1 VKVILTHENA
11 DFDSLAAQL
20 AAAKLYTGAIPVLS
34 RRLNRELQ
42 DFLAM
47 YGDQLPFLAAD
58 QLPRRRITEAIVVD
72 AQSVP
77 PVRGMNATT
86 PITVIDHHP
95 LRGDPKPGTT
105 YKIEESGATTSLL
118 VGQLRELRISLTPV
132 EATLMLLGIYEDTG
146 SLSYSGTTPRD
157 LRSAAWLLEVG
168 ANLGI
173 ARDILRRPLDEH
185 YQPVYSQLVE
195 NVEWHNRHGQAI
207 LISTAYLEQYLDE
220 LSTLAHK
227 LDDVF
232 EPAASFLLFVF
243 KKQIQLIARSS
254 SAAVDV
260 SEVARIFGGGGHS
273 AAAAALI
280 QDANVADVRQKLV
293 DALGQYVK
301 PPVSVQQI
309 MSYGV
314 HTLRPGMTLSE
325 AEVYV
330 RRYGHEG
337 FPVVD
342 AERGQL
348 VGVLTRREIDRAMQH
363 HLGSST
369 VRSYM
374 HTGDMAVSPSDSV
387 TKVQRIMT
395 AHDVGQVP
403 VVENGRVLGIVTR
416 TDLIK
421 LWSAHAEPERRAEIE
436 QQLLKTL
443 PMPLLSLLWRARDVA
458 NHMGYSLYVVGGF
471 VRDLLLGKPTLDLD
485 LVVEGDAIALAKE
498 LSKQLKGRVRS
509 HSRFGTAKIIL
520 GGTAGTNLP
529 SSLDFVTARTEF
541 YQHPTALPEVE
552 RSSIKQD
559 LYRRDFTINT
569 MAICLDGDRYGE
581 LLDFYGGERDL
592 RDRWVRA
599 LHNFSFV
606 EDPTRI
612 LRAVRLE
619 QRLGFHIEARTAELI
634 DDALGMLKRVTG
646 ERLRHELELIL
657 EERAPAMAIRRLAEL
672 GVLRRLEPALEYD
685 EWLGD
690 KMQKAVQWSA
700 ASGAHPALS
709 AELESYAAQTEAE
722 SLAVHPGGVPP
733 ATGEELARP
742 RVAVEQKYLLLAL
755 LTYRLGKPQLDR
767 FLNRMRFSLEVGKY
781 LREVRELHALAWRL
795 DRPNL
800 KPGRI
805 YQALH
810 GYSPG
815 AILAFSVALDSP
827 VARDNVM
834 LYLDRLR
841 WVRPTIR
848 GEFLKSQGVEPGPVY
863 RQILDRLL
871 YARLDGKIRTA
882 SEEEAMARELLGAL
896 KE

>member
-1 VKVILTHENA
+1 MKVILTHENA
-11 DFDSLAAQL
+11 DFDALAAQL
-20 AAAKLYTGAIPVLS
+20 AAAKLYPGAIPVLS

-47 YGDQLPFLAAD
+47 YGEQLPFRAAAK
-58 QLPRRRITEAIVVD
+58 LPRQRVSEAIIVD
-72 AQSVP
+72 AQLVP
-77 PVRGMNATT
+77 AVRGMDSATT
-86 PITVIDHHP
+86 LTIIDHHP
-95 LRGDPKPGTT
+95 LRGETKPGTS
-105 YKIEESGATTSLL
+105 YKIEEIGATTSLL
-118 VGQLRELRISLTPV
+118 VEQLRELRVSLTPV

-157 LRSAAWLLEVG
+157 LRSAAWLLEQG
-168 ANLGI
+168 ANLVV
-173 ARDILRRPLDEH
+173 ARDVLRHPLDER

-207 LISTAYLEQYLDE
+207 LIATAYLDEYLDE

-232 EPAASFLLFVF
+232 DPDASFLLFVF
-243 KKQIQLIARSS
+243 KDQIQFIARSS
-254 SAAVDV
+254 TPAVDV
-260 SEVARIFGGGGHS
+260 GEIARIFGGGGHG

-280 QDANVADVRQKLV
+280 QNADAKQVHKKLV
-293 DALGQYVK
+293 EVLGRNVK
-301 PPVSVQQI
+301 PPITVRQI
-309 MSYGV
+309 MSHGV
-314 HTLRPGMTLSE
+314 HTLRPEMSLSE
-325 AEVYV
+325 AESYV

-337 FPVVD
+337 FPVV
-342 AERGQL
+342 ENGQL

-363 HLGSST
+363 SLGSST

-387 TKVQRIMT
+387 TTVQQIMT

-421 LWSAHAEPERRAEIE
+421 LWSAHAQPERRE
-436 QQLLKTL
+436 QIQEQLRHAL
-443 PMPLLSLLWRARDVA
+443 PMTLLSMLWQARDAA
-458 NHMGYSLYVVGGF
+458 NRMGYSLYVVGGF
-471 VRDLLLGKPTLDLD
+471 VRDLLLGEPTLDLD
-485 LVVEGDAIALAKE
+485 LVVEGDAIALARE
-498 LSKQLKGRVRS
+498 LAKKIKGRVRS
-509 HSRFGTAKIIL
+509 HARFGTAKVIL

-541 YQHPTALPEVE
+541 YEHPTALPEVE

-592 RDRWVRA
+592 RDRLIRV

-619 QRLGFHIEARTAELI
+619 QRLGFALEARTAELI
-634 DDALGMLKRVTG
+634 DDALGLLQRVTG

-657 EERAPAMAIRRLAEL
+657 EERAPTMAIRRLAEL
-672 GVLRRLEPALEYD
+672 GVLRRLEPGLDFD
-685 EWLGD
+685 EWLRQ
-690 KMQKAVQWSA
+690 KMEQ
-700 ASGAHPALS
+700 ALRC
-709 AELESYAAQTEAE
+709 LESQRAGAEEEPEVPSPAENASWGTEGIPQ
-722 SLAVHPGGVPP
+722 VNVD
-733 ATGEELARP
+733 
-742 RVAVEQKYLLLAL
+742 QKSLLLAL
-755 LTYRLGKPQLDR
+755 LTYRLTRAQLDR
-767 FLNRMRFSLEVGKY
+767 FLNRLRFGMDVGKY
-781 LREVRELHALAWRL
+781 LREVRELHSLTWRL

-800 KPGRI
+800 KPSRI
-805 YQALH
+805 YRLLH
-810 GYSPG
+810 GYSPR
-815 AILAFSVALDSP
+815 AILAFSVALDSST
-827 VARDNVM
+827 ARENVM
-834 LYLDRLR
+834 LYLERLR

-848 GEFLKSQGVEPGPVY
+848 GEFLKRQGVEPGPVY
-863 RQILDRLL
+863 RRILDKLL

-882 SEEEAMARELLGAL
+882 SEEEALAKALLARL
-896 KE
+896 KEPESTM

>member
-1 VKVILTHENA
+1 VRVILTHENA

-20 AAAKLYTGAIPVLS
+20 AAAKLYAEAIPVLS

-47 YGDQLPFLAAD
+47 YGDQLPFRTAAE
-58 QLPRRRITEAIVVD
+58 LPRRRVTEAIIVD

-77 PVRGMNATT
+77 AVRGMDAATAVA
-86 PITVIDHHP
+86 IIDHHP
-95 LRGDPKPGTT
+95 LHGEAKHGTT
-105 YKIEESGATTSLL
+105 YKIEEAGATTSLL
-118 VGQLRELRISLTPV
+118 VEQLRELRVSLTPV

-146 SLSYSGTTPRD
+146 SLSYSGTTARD
-157 LRSAAWLLEVG
+157 LRSAAWLLEQG
-168 ANLGI
+168 ANLVV
-173 ARDILRRPLDEH
+173 ARDILRRPLDER

-207 LISTAYLEQYLDE
+207 LIATAYLDEYLDE

-232 EPAASFLLFVF
+232 DPDASFLLFVF
-243 KKQIQLIARSS
+243 KDQIQFIARSS
-254 SAAVDV
+254 SPAVDV
-260 SEVARIFGGGGHS
+260 GEVARVFGGGGHG

-280 QDANVADVRQKLV
+280 QGADVAQVRKKLV
-293 DALGQYVK
+293 EVLRQNVK
-301 PPVSVQQI
+301 PPVTVRQI
-309 MSYGV
+309 MSHSV
-314 HTLRPGMTLSE
+314 HTLRPEMSLSQ
-325 AEVYV
+325 AEGYV

-348 VGVLTRREIDRAMQH
+348 VGVITRREIDRAMQH
-363 HLGSST
+363 RLGNST

-387 TKVQRIMT
+387 ATVQQIMT

-421 LWSAHAEPERRAEIE
+421 LWGAHAQPERRE
-436 QQLLKTL
+436 QVQEQLRQAL
-443 PMPLLSLLWRARDVA
+443 PMTLLSVLWQARDAA
-458 NHMGYSLYVVGGF
+458 NRMGYSLYVVGGF
-471 VRDLLLGKPTLDLD
+471 VRDLLLGQPTLDLD
-485 LVVEGDAIALAKE
+485 LVVEGDAIALARE
-498 LSKQLKGRVRS
+498 LAKQLKGRVRS
-509 HSRFGTAKIIL
+509 HARFGTAKVIL

-529 SSLDFVTARTEF
+529 PSLDFVTARTEF

-592 RDRWVRA
+592 RDGLVRA

-619 QRLGFHIEARTAELI
+619 QRLGFRLEARTAELI
-634 DDALGMLKRVTG
+634 DDALGLLQRVTG

-672 GVLRRLEPALEYD
+672 GVLRRLEPGLDYD
-685 EWLGD
+685 EWLG
-690 KMQKAVQWSA
+690 QKIEQAVQWSVL
-700 ASGAHPALS
+700 HPALS
-709 AELESYAAQTEAE
+709 AGLESRSASAE
-722 SLAVHPGGVPP
+722 EQPEGLPTHPQ
-733 ATGEELARP
+733 
-742 RVAVEQKYLLLAL
+742 VAVEKKQLLLAL
-755 LTYRLGKPQLDR
+755 LTYRLTKAQLDR
-767 FLNRMRFSLEVGKY
+767 FLGRLRFSLDVGKY
-781 LREVRELHALAWRL
+781 LREVHGLHALAWRL

-800 KPGRI
+800 KASRI
-805 YQALH
+805 YQLLH
-810 GYSPG
+810 GYSPR
-815 AILAFSVALDSP
+815 AILAFSVALDSST
-827 VARDNVM
+827 AHDNVL

-841 WVRPTIR
+841 WVRSATR

-882 SEEEAMARELLGAL
+882 SEEESMARALLVGVNL
-896 KE
+896 H

>member
-1 VKVILTHENA
+1 VKVVLTHENA
-11 DFDSLAAQL
+11 DFDALAAQL
-20 AAAKLYTGAIPVLS
+20 AATKLYLGAIPVLS

-47 YGDQLPFLAAD
+47 YGDQLPFRVAA
-58 QLPRRRITEAIVVD
+58 QLPRRRVTEAIVVD

-77 PVRGMNATT
+77 AVRGMDASTAMT
-86 PITVIDHHP
+86 IIDHHP
-95 LRGDPKPGTT
+95 LHGEAKPGTT
-105 YKIEESGATTSLL
+105 YKIEEVGATTSLL
-118 VGQLRELRISLTPV
+118 LEQLRELRVSLTPV

-146 SLSYSGTTPRD
+146 SLSYSGTTARD
-157 LRSAAWLLEVG
+157 LRSAAWLLEQG
-168 ANLGI
+168 ANLVV
-173 ARDILRRPLDEH
+173 ARDILRHPLDER

-207 LISTAYLEQYLDE
+207 LIATAYLDEYVDE

-227 LDDVF
+227 LDDVYD
-232 EPAASFLLFVF
+232 PDASFLLFVF
-243 KKQIQLIARSS
+243 KDQIQFIARSS
-254 SAAVDV
+254 SPAVDV
-260 SEVARIFGGGGHS
+260 GEIARVFGGGGHG

-280 QDANVADVRQKLV
+280 QGADVARVRKELV
-293 DALGQYVK
+293 QVLGQVVK
-301 PPVSVQQI
+301 PPVTVRQI
-309 MSYGV
+309 MSHSV
-314 HTLRPGMTLSE
+314 HTLRPEMSLSE
-325 AEVYV
+325 AEGYV

-337 FPVVD
+337 FPVV
-342 AERGQL
+342 EGGEL
-348 VGVLTRREIDRAMQH
+348 VGVITRREIDRAMQH
-363 HLGSST
+363 RLGNST

-387 TKVQRIMT
+387 ATVQQIMT

-403 VVENGRVLGIVTR
+403 VVEDGRVLGIVTR

-421 LWSAHAEPERRAEIE
+421 LWGAHAQPERRE
-436 QQLLKTL
+436 QVQEQLRQAL
-443 PMPLLSLLWRARDVA
+443 PMTLLSTLWRARDAA
-458 NHMGYSLYVVGGF
+458 NRMGYSLYVVGGF

-485 LVVEGDAIALAKE
+485 LVVEGDAIALARELAKE
-498 LSKQLKGRVRS
+498 LKGRVRS
-509 HSRFGTAKIIL
+509 HARFGTAKVIL

-592 RDRWVRA
+592 RDGLVRA

-619 QRLGFHIEARTAELI
+619 QRLGFRLEARTAELI
-634 DDALGMLKRVTG
+634 DDALGLLQRVTG

-657 EERAPAMAIRRLAEL
+657 DERAPAMAIRRLAEL
-672 GVLRRLEPALEYD
+672 GVLRRLEPGLDFD
-685 EWLGD
+685 EWLEQ
-690 KMQKAVQWSA
+690 KMAQA
-700 ASGAHPALS
+700 ARSMETEAAETSVLHPAGF
-709 AELESYAAQTEAE
+709 AGEEQTEG
-722 SLAVHPGGVPP
+722 SSPVPGVKVD
-733 ATGEELARP
+733 R
-742 RVAVEQKYLLLAL
+742 KYLLLAL
-755 LTYRLGKPQLDR
+755 LTYRLSKTQLDR
-767 FLNRMRFSLEVGKY
+767 FLSRLRFSLEVGKY
-781 LREVRELHALAWRL
+781 LREVHGLHALAWRL

-800 KPGRI
+800 KPSRI
-805 YQALH
+805 YQLLR
-810 GYSPG
+810 GYSPR
-815 AILAFSVALDSP
+815 AILAFSVALDSSA
-827 VARDNVM
+827 ARDNVK

-848 GEFLKSQGVEPGPVY
+848 GEFLKSKSVEPGPVY

-882 SEEEAMARELLGAL
+882 SEEEAMAKVLLGRL
-896 KE
+896 RG

>member
-20 AAAKLYTGAIPVLS
+20 AAAKLYSEAIPVLS
-34 RRLNRELQ
+34 RRLNRELH
-42 DFLAM
+42 DFLAI
-47 YGDQLPFLAAD
+47 YGDQLPFRTAAE
-58 QLPRRRITEAIVVD
+58 LPRRRVSEAIIVD

-77 PVRGMNATT
+77 AVRGMDAATAVT
-86 PITVIDHHP
+86 IIDHHP
-95 LRGDPKPGTT
+95 LHGEAKPGTT
-105 YKIEESGATTSLL
+105 YKIDEAGATTSLL
-118 VGQLRELRISLTPV
+118 VEQLRELRVSLTPV

-146 SLSYSGTTPRD
+146 SLSYSGTTARD
-157 LRSAAWLLEVG
+157 LRSAAWLLEQG
-168 ANLGI
+168 ANLAV
-173 ARDILRRPLDEH
+173 ARDILRHPLDER

-207 LISTAYLEQYLDE
+207 LIATAYLDEYLDE

-232 EPAASFLLFVF
+232 DPDASFLLFVF
-243 KKQIQLIARSS
+243 KDQIQFIARSS

-260 SEVARIFGGGGHS
+260 GEVARAFGGGGHG

-280 QDANVADVRQKLV
+280 QGADVAEVRKKLV
-293 DALGQYVK
+293 EALGHNVK
-301 PPVSVQQI
+301 PPVTVRQI
-309 MSYGV
+309 MSHGV
-314 HTLRPGMTLSE
+314 HTLRPEMSLSE
-325 AEVYV
+325 AEGYV

-337 FPVVD
+337 FPVVED
-342 AERGQL
+342 GRL

-363 HLGSST
+363 RLGNST

-387 TKVQRIMT
+387 ATVQQIMT

-421 LWSAHAEPERRAEIE
+421 LWGAHAQPERREQVQ
-436 QQLLKTL
+436 QQLRQAL
-443 PMPLLSLLWRARDVA
+443 PMTLLSMLWQARDAA

-485 LVVEGDAIALAKE
+485 LVVEGDAIALARE
-498 LSKQLKGRVRS
+498 LAKQLKGRVRS
-509 HSRFGTAKIIL
+509 HARFGTAKVIL

-592 RDRWVRA
+592 RDGLVRA

-619 QRLGFHIEARTAELI
+619 QRLGFRLEARTAELI
-634 DDALGMLKRVTG
+634 DDALGLLQRVTG

-672 GVLRRLEPALEYD
+672 GVLRRLEAGLDFD
-685 EWLGD
+685 EWLGQ
-690 KMQKAVQWSA
+690 KMQQAVRWSVL
-700 ASGAHPALS
+700 HPAGC
-709 AELESYAAQTEAE
+709 AGEEQTEGSSAI
-722 SLAVHPGGVPP
+722 
-733 ATGEELARP
+733 P
-742 RVAVEQKYLLLAL
+742 RVSVDQKYLLLAL
-755 LTYRLGKPQLDR
+755 LTYRLTKSQLDR
-767 FLNRMRFSLEVGKY
+767 FLGRLRFSLDVGKY
-781 LREVRELHALAWRL
+781 LREVHGLHALAWRL
-795 DRPNL
+795 DRANL
-800 KPGRI
+800 KASRI
-805 YQALH
+805 YQLLH
-810 GYSPG
+810 GYSPR
-815 AILAFSVALDSP
+815 AILAFSVALDSST
-827 VARDNVM
+827 ARDNVM

-882 SEEEAMARELLGAL
+882 SEEEVMARALLASL
-896 KE
+896 REPKSTM

>member
-20 AAAKLYTGAIPVLS
+20 AAAKLYAEAIPVLS
-34 RRLNRELQ
+34 RRVNRELQ

-47 YGDQLPFLAAD
+47 YGDQLPFRTAA
-58 QLPRRRITEAIVVD
+58 QLPRRRVREAIIVD

-77 PVRGMNATT
+77 AVRGMDSGTA
-86 PITVIDHHP
+86 ITIIDHHP
-95 LRGDPKPGTT
+95 LHGEAKPGTT
-105 YKIEESGATTSLL
+105 YKIEEAGATTSLL
-118 VGQLRELRISLTPV
+118 VEQLRELRVSLTPV

-146 SLSYSGTTPRD
+146 SLSYSGTTARD
-157 LRSAAWLLEVG
+157 LRSAAWLLEQG
-168 ANLGI
+168 ANLAV
-173 ARDILRRPLDEH
+173 ARDILRHPLDER

-207 LISTAYLEQYLDE
+207 LIATAYLDEYLDE

-232 EPAASFLLFVF
+232 EPDASFLLFVF
-243 KKQIQLIARSS
+243 KDQIQFIARSS
-254 SAAVDV
+254 TPAVDV
-260 SEVARIFGGGGHS
+260 GEVARVFGGGGHG

-280 QDANVADVRQKLV
+280 QNADAVGVRKKLV
-293 DALGQYVK
+293 EVLRQNVK
-301 PPVSVQQI
+301 PPVTVRQI
-309 MSYGV
+309 MSHSV
-314 HTLRPGMTLSE
+314 HTLGPEMSLSQ
-325 AEVYV
+325 AEGYV

-337 FPVVD
+337 FPVV
-342 AERGQL
+342 ERGQL
-348 VGVLTRREIDRAMQH
+348 VGVITRREIDRAMQH
-363 HLGSST
+363 RLGDST

-374 HTGDMAVSPSDSV
+374 HTGDMSVSPSDSV
-387 TKVQRIMT
+387 TAVQQIMT

-403 VVENGRVLGIVTR
+403 VVEDGRVLGIVTR

-421 LWSAHAEPERRAEIE
+421 LWGAHAQPERRE
-436 QQLLKTL
+436 QVQEQLRQAL
-443 PMPLLSLLWRARDVA
+443 PMTLLSMLWQARDAA
-458 NHMGYSLYVVGGF
+458 NRMGYSLYVVGGF

-485 LVVEGDAIALAKE
+485 LVVEGDAIALARE
-498 LSKQLKGRVRS
+498 LAKQLKGRVRS
-509 HSRFGTAKIIL
+509 HARFGTAKVIL

-592 RDRWVRA
+592 RDGLVRA

-619 QRLGFHIEARTAELI
+619 QRLGFKLESRTAELI
-634 DDALGMLKRVTG
+634 DDALGLLGRVTG

-672 GVLRRLEPALEYD
+672 GVLRRLEPGLDFD
-685 EWLGD
+685 EWLGE
-690 KMQKAVQWSA
+690 KMEQAMQWSVL
-700 ASGAHPALS
+700 HPAVGLAGS
-709 AELESYAAQTEAE
+709 LLHPAIGLAAE
-722 SLAVHPGGVPP
+722 SQPVGEDEQTDGPP
-733 ATGEELARP
+733 AISQVG
-742 RVAVEQKYLLLAL
+742 VDQKYLLLAI
-755 LTYRLGKPQLDR
+755 LTYRLTRMQLDR
-767 FLNRMRFSLEVGKY
+767 FLGRLRFSLEVGKY
-781 LREVRELHALAWRL
+781 LREVHGLHALAWRL

-800 KPGRI
+800 RPSRI
-805 YQALH
+805 YQLLH
-810 GYSPG
+810 GYSPR
-815 AILAFSVALDSP
+815 AILAFSVALDSSA
-827 VARDNVM
+827 ARDHVM

-882 SEEEAMARELLGAL
+882 SEEEAMAKAL
-896 KE
+896 VARLTS

>member
-11 DFDSLAAQL
+11 DLDSLAAQL
-20 AAAKLYTGAIPVLS
+20 AAAKLYSEAIPVLS
-34 RRLNRELQ
+34 RRLNRDLH
-42 DFLAM
+42 DFLAI
-47 YGDQLPFLAAD
+47 YGDQLPFRTAA
-58 QLPRRRITEAIVVD
+58 QLPRRRVREAIIVD

-77 PVRGMNATT
+77 AVRGMDAATA
-86 PITVIDHHP
+86 ITIIDHHP
-95 LRGDPKPGTT
+95 LRGEAKPGTT
-105 YKIEESGATTSLL
+105 YKIEEAGATTSLL
-118 VGQLRELRISLTPV
+118 VEQLRELRVPLTPV

-146 SLSYSGTTPRD
+146 SLSYSGTTARD
-157 LRSAAWLLEVG
+157 LRSAAWLLEQG
-168 ANLGI
+168 ANLVV
-173 ARDILRRPLDEH
+173 ARDILRRPLDER
-185 YQPVYSQLVE
+185 YQPVYSQLVD

-207 LISTAYLEQYLDE
+207 LVATAYLDEYLDE

-232 EPAASFLLFVF
+232 DPDASFLFFVF
-243 KKQIQLIARSS
+243 KDQIQFIARSS
-254 SAAVDV
+254 SPAVDV
-260 SEVARIFGGGGHS
+260 GEIARTFGGGGHG

-280 QDANVADVRQKLV
+280 QSGDVAAMRKKLV
-293 DALGQYVK
+293 DALGQNVK
-301 PPVSVQQI
+301 PPVTVRQI
-309 MSYGV
+309 MSHGV
-314 HTLRPGMTLSE
+314 HTLRPEMSLSE
-325 AEVYV
+325 AEGYV

-363 HLGSST
+363 RLGSST

-387 TKVQRIMT
+387 TRVQQMMT

-421 LWSAHAEPERRAEIE
+421 LWGAHTRPERRAQVQE
-436 QQLLKTL
+436 QLRQAV
-443 PMPLLSLLWRARDVA
+443 PMTLLSLLWQARDIA
-458 NHMGYSLYVVGGF
+458 NRMGFSLYVVGGF
-471 VRDLLLGKPTLDLD
+471 VRDLLLGQPTLDLD
-485 LVVEGDAIALAKE
+485 LVVEGDAIALARE
-498 LSKQLKGRVRS
+498 LAKQLKGRVRS
-509 HSRFGTAKIIL
+509 HSRFGTAKVIL

-529 SSLDFVTARTEF
+529 PSLDFVTARTEF

-592 RDRWVRA
+592 REGLVRA

-619 QRLGFHIEARTAELI
+619 QRLGFRLEARTAELI
-634 DDALGMLKRVTG
+634 DDALGMLQRVTG

-657 EERAPAMAIRRLAEL
+657 DERAPAMAVRRLAEL
-672 GVLRRLEPALEYD
+672 GVLRRLEPGLEFD
-685 EWLGD
+685 EWLG
-690 KMQKAVQWSA
+690 QKIEQAMRWSVL
-700 ASGAHPALS
+700 HPALLAGS
-709 AELESYAAQTEAE
+709 VLHPAERAAEDQ
-722 SLAVHPGGVPP
+722 P
-733 ATGEELARP
+733 EEP
-742 RVAVEQKYLLLAL
+742 RGAAPVNVEQKDLLLAL
-755 LTYRLGKPQLDR
+755 LTYRLTKTQLGR
-767 FLNRMRFSLEVGKY
+767 FLFRLRFSLEVGKY
-781 LREVRELHALAWRL
+781 LREVHGLHGLAWRL
-795 DRPNL
+795 DRPRGL
-800 KPGRI
+800 KPSRI
-805 YQALH
+805 YRLLH
-810 GYSPG
+810 GYSPR
-815 AILAFSVALDSP
+815 AILAFSVALDSS
-827 VARDNVM
+827 VARDHVT

-848 GEFLKSQGVEPGPVY
+848 GEFLKSQGVEPGPIY
-863 RQILDRLL
+863 RQILDKLL
-871 YARLDGKIRTA
+871 YARLDGQIRTA
-882 SEEEAMARELLGAL
+882 SEEEAMAKALLAQL
-896 KE
+896 AD